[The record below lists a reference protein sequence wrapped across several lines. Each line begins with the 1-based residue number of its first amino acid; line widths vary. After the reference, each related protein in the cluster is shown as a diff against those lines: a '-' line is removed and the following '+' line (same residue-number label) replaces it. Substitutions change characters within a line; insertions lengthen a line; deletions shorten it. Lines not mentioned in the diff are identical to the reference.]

1 MLEQI
6 LREIKNYFIREV
18 WSGNF
23 SIESGA
29 LDVDFLL
36 DGQYF
41 KIQGSIFNDG
51 VYQYPASDLKDEEF
65 EGEIWALAVPPS
77 VISLAEE
84 VTDWNTANDAVIK
97 SPYTSESFGGYSYSK
112 ASSSSR
118 GNGESA
124 GVTWKSVF
132 ADKLNEWRKI
142 RYESA
147 IRRYDYMRNSE

>member
-6 LREIKNYFIREV
+6 LREIKNYFIHEV
-18 WSGNF
+18 WTGDF

-51 VYQYPASDLKDEEF
+51 VHQYPASDLKDEEF
-65 EGEIWALAVPPS
+65 NGEIWALAVPPS
-77 VISLAEE
+77 IISLAEE
-84 VTDWNTANDAVIK
+84 VADWNNKNEAVLK

-112 ASSSSR
+112 ASSSSNGR
-118 GNGESA
+118 GNST

-132 ADKLNEWRKI
+132 ADRLNEWRKI

-147 IRRYDYMRNSE
+147 VGRYDYVRDS